1 MYLGLFLDKRSE
13 DVLRDCFENTLDNK
27 LHLTIIHTPKETKIE
42 TPMDLK
48 HVGISQTYFD
58 LVIDTAAIDKF
69 GKDKDVW
76 VLKMEDTLHNY
87 LSNLRIQTENWFYRN
102 HYSFSNDFLFNPHIT
117 LTKDEVL
124 KIKKPLPKVLV
135 FNKIEWVL

>member
-1 MYLGLFLDKRSE
+1 
-13 DVLRDCFENTLDNK
+13 
-27 LHLTIIHTPKETKIE
+27 
-42 TPMDLK
+42 
-48 HVGISQTYFD
+48 
-58 LVIDTAAIDKF
+58 
-69 GKDKDVW
+69 
-76 VLKMEDTLHNY
+76 MEDTLHNY